1 MSVNGELLFRL
12 PLTARMVCLVARLG
26 DEPGKF
32 WQ

>member
-12 PLTARMVCLVARLG
+12 RTVCLVARLG
-26 DEPGKF
+26 DESGKF